1 MLKIDTTPLTGEGLA
16 TRLFDVLNQR
26 EIVYCHWK
34 SNELLPQ
41 GMTGETDLDVL
52 VDRASFTPTIAILLN
67 LGFKQGEV
75 RWGPRTPGVLHFYA
89 FDPLAADL
97 IHVHLYCH
105 LLTGE
110 SLIKT
115 HVLPCDA
122 VLLNGC
128 ERIGNVQ
135 IPAPEAEAALCVLRS
150 CIKNGSLLHTFLHGS
165 GRSADEP
172 NEFWFAEAGITAEA
186 AFQALQPH
194 YDAVDQRL
202 FIECFEALAEDQ
214 SALRKWMLGLKMR
227 RCLRGC
233 ARHTSRGRLAAY
245 AGLVFTKLRR
255 IIRGK
260 IKNKVP
266 TSGGAVIAFIGGDAT
281 GKSTLV
287 GETTKWL
294 GGTFG
299 VRTAH
304 VGKPRSTWLTA
315 PLGILLPLAR
325 GVFPSQRHQ
334 SQQAAAATK
343 KSSDGQPSKRSASLL
358 YALRAVSL
366 AWDRSQLLRKV
377 HRHAA
382 AGEIV
387 ICDRYP
393 ADVAGGTDGPRLRI
407 QEGKQGRLVNFLAR
421 VEQRLYTRNAPP
433 DIAVRL
439 HVSIATAKQR
449 NQARS
454 KSDKHS
460 DEDLEIRHQQV
471 AAWKKTGTK
480 VVRDIDTEASLEAT
494 ILSVKEAIWESL

>member
-1 MLKIDTTPLTGEGLA
+1 MTSVGLA
-16 TRLFDVLNQR
+16 SRLFDVLNQR

-34 SNELLPQ
+34 SNELLAQ
-41 GMTGETDLDVL
+41 GLTGETDLDVL

-135 IPAPEAEAALCVLRS
+135 VPAKEAEAALCVLRS

-165 GRSADEP
+165 GRTEDEP
-172 NEFWFAEAGITAEA
+172 NEFWFAEQGIDA
-186 AFQALQPH
+186 AAAYQALQPH
-194 YDAVDQRL
+194 YSAVDERL
-202 FIECFEALAEDQ
+202 FSECFQALAEDQ
-214 SALRKWMLGLKMR
+214 SAFKKWRLGLKMR

-233 ARHTSRGRLAAY
+233 ARHSYFGRLAAY
-245 AGLVFTKLRR
+245 SGLVFTKLRR
-255 IIRGK
+255 IVRGK

-266 TSGGAVIAFIGGDAT
+266 SSGGAVVAFIGGDAT

-287 GETTKWL
+287 AETTKWL

-304 VGKPRSTWLTA
+304 IGKPRSTWITA

-325 GVFPSQRHQ
+325 SVFPGQRHQ
-334 SQQAAAATK
+334 SQQAADASQQS
-343 KSSDGQPSKRSASLL
+343 SSDGKESKRSASLI

-387 ICDRYP
+387 VCDRYP
-393 ADVAGGTDGPRLRI
+393 ADEAGGTDGPRLRVR
-407 QEGKQGRLVNFLAR
+407 EGKQSRLVNFLAR
-421 VEQRLYTRNAPP
+421 TEQRLYTQNAPP
-433 DIAVRL
+433 DIALRL
-439 HVSIATAKQR
+439 HVSIETAKQR
-449 NQARS
+449 NQSRA

-460 DEDLEIRHQQV
+460 DKDLEIRHLQV
-471 AAWKKTGTK
+471 RAWKKTGTK
-480 VVRDIDTEASLEAT
+480 VLRDIDTEASLEAT